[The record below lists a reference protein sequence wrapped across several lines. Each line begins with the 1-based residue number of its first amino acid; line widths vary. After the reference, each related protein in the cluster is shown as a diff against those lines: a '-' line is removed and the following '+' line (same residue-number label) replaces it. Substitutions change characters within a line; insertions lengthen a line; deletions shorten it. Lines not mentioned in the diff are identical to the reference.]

1 LGRIA
6 RTTAIIEPFRN
17 PVTRSGILSCL
28 GKLIDFSEQLARQA
42 KNHPPEI
49 PSPRLWILSPTASPE
64 LLASC
69 GAIPNQSEWMKGI
82 YFLPDILQ
90 TAIIAI
96 HQLPCTSETLWLRIL
111 GRGRV
116 QKKAFQELEALPENN
131 PWRASTLELVCN
143 LLAILESRQRQQQE
157 LDSEEQEL
165 IMQLSPI
172 YLQKLEE
179 VTQQGIERGLQQG
192 IERGLQ
198 QGVER
203 GVEQGLQQGVEQER
217 RNTVETLL
225 VMRFGE
231 VDSALAAIIPSLI
244 LLSAAEFTPLL
255 IQSSREELLARFV
268 GDRPTP

>member
-1 LGRIA
+1 
-6 RTTAIIEPFRN
+6 
-17 PVTRSGILSCL
+17 
-28 GKLIDFSEQLARQA
+28 
-42 KNHPPEI
+42 
-49 PSPRLWILSPTASPE
+49 
-64 LLASC
+64 
-69 GAIPNQSEWMKGI
+69 MKGI

-96 HQLPCTSETLWLRIL
+96 HQLPCTPETLWLRIL

-157 LDSEEQEL
+157 LDLEEQEL

-179 VTQQGIERGLQQG
+179 VTQQGIELGLQQGIERGLQQG

>member
-1 LGRIA
+1 
-6 RTTAIIEPFRN
+6 
-17 PVTRSGILSCL
+17 
-28 GKLIDFSEQLARQA
+28 
-42 KNHPPEI
+42 
-49 PSPRLWILSPTASPE
+49 
-64 LLASC
+64 
-69 GAIPNQSEWMKGI
+69 MKGI

-96 HQLPCTSETLWLRIL
+96 HQLPCTPETLWLRIL

-157 LDSEEQEL
+157 LDLEEQEL

-179 VTQQGIERGLQQG
+179 VTQQGIELGLQQG